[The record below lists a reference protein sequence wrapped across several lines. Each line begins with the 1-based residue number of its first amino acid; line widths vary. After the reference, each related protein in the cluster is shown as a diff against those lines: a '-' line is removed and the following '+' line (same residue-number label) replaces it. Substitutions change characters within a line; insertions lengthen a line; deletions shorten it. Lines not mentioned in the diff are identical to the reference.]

1 MVVPFA
7 IVGSLLF
14 CPWGDCGQ
22 DLDVLCTGLLT
33 IVGMREGRH
42 VGSDDVTRW
51 QRPWAFADDIAFGDN
66 FWDDVIDALRSMS
79 DRSE

>member
-1 MVVPFA
+1 MYASKRACLLGSSIKLLLVPFA

-14 CPWGDCGQ
+14 CPCGDCGH

-42 VGSDDVTRW
+42 VGSDDVTR
-51 QRPWAFADDIAFGDN
+51 
-66 FWDDVIDALRSMS
+66 
-79 DRSE
+79 